1 MEPQSRERE
10 SRMDSFE
17 VEKRDRVT
25 RAEAA
30 TRLRRIANLLSG
42 EDEEVEFERGG
53 MKFKLAVPDEVEMK
67 LEIELDD
74 EESELEIELK
84 W

>member
-1 MEPQSRERE
+1 MS
-10 SRMDSFE
+10 SFE
-17 VEKRDRVT
+17 VERSERVT

-42 EDEEVEFERGG
+42 EEEVEFERGG
-53 MKFKLAVPDEVEMK
+53 MKFTMTIPDELEMK
-67 LEIELDD
+67 VEIELDED
-74 EESELEIELK
+74 GNEVEIELT

>member
-1 MEPQSRERE
+1 
-10 SRMDSFE
+10 MDTFE

-30 TRLRRIANLLSG
+30 TRLRRIATLLG
-42 EDEEVEFERGG
+42 NEEDEVEFERGG
-53 MKFKLAVPDEVEMK
+53 MKFKVAIPAEVEMK
-67 LEIELDD
+67 VELELEDR
-74 EESELEIELK
+74 EGELEIELK

>member
-1 MEPQSRERE
+1 
-10 SRMDSFE
+10 MDTFE

-30 TRLRRIANLLSG
+30 TRLRRIATILSS

-53 MKFKLAVPDEVEMK
+53 MKFKVSLPAELEWKVE
-67 LEIELDD
+67 LEIEG

>member
-1 MEPQSRERE
+1 L
-10 SRMDSFE
+10 DTFE
-17 VEKRDRVT
+17 VEKRETLSRD
-25 RAEAA
+25 EAA

-42 EDEEVEFERGG
+42 AGEEVKFDRGE
-53 MKFKLAVPDEVEMK
+53 MKFKVAIPEQVEWK
-67 LEIELDD
+67 VELELNE

>member
-1 MEPQSRERE
+1 
-10 SRMDSFE
+10 MDMFE
-17 VEKRDRVT
+17 VEKRETISRDEV
-25 RAEAA
+25 A

-42 EDEEVEFERGG
+42 SEEEIRFERGE
-53 MKFKLAVPDEVEMK
+53 MKFKVAVPDEVQWKVE
-67 LEIELDD
+67 LEIDT

>member
-1 MEPQSRERE
+1 MA
-10 SRMDSFE
+10 SFE

-25 RAEAA
+25 RDEAA

-42 EDEEVEFERGG
+42 EEAVEFERGD
-53 MKFKLAVPDEVEMK
+53 MKFKIELPPEVEMK
-67 LEIELDD
+67 VEIELDG
-74 EESELEIELK
+74 EENELEIELK

>member
-1 MEPQSRERE
+1 
-10 SRMDSFE
+10 MDSFE

-42 EDEEVEFERGG
+42 DDDAVEFERDGLKL
-53 MKFKLAVPDEVEMK
+53 KFSVPEELEMK
-67 LEIELDD
+67 VELELDD
-74 EESELEIELK
+74 EESELEIEFK

>member
-1 MEPQSRERE
+1 MGN
-10 SRMDSFE
+10 FE
-17 VEKRDRVT
+17 VERRETLSRD
-25 RAEAA
+25 EAA

-42 EDEEVEFERGG
+42 SGEEVNFDRGE
-53 MKFKLAVPDEVEMK
+53 MKFKVAIPDRIEWKVELEV
-67 LEIELDD
+67 DD

>member
-1 MEPQSRERE
+1 
-10 SRMDSFE
+10 MDTFE

-42 EDEEVEFERGG
+42 EEEIEFERGG
-53 MKFKLAVPDEVEMK
+53 MKFKVEIPAEVEMK
-67 LEIELDD
+67 VELELDD

>member
-1 MEPQSRERE
+1 MGN
-10 SRMDSFE
+10 FE
-17 VEKRDRVT
+17 VERRETLTRD
-25 RAEAA
+25 EAA

-42 EDEEVEFERGG
+42 SGEEVNFDRGEMQFKVAIPDKVEWKVEFEVG
-53 MKFKLAVPDEVEMK
+53 E
-67 LEIELDD
+67 

>member
-1 MEPQSRERE
+1 
-10 SRMDSFE
+10 MDTFE
-17 VEKRDRVT
+17 VERRETLTRD
-25 RAEAA
+25 EAA

-42 EDEEVEFERGG
+42 AGEEVRFDRGE
-53 MKFKLAVPDEVEMK
+53 MKFKVAIPEKVEWK
-67 LEIELDD
+67 VELELDD

>member
-1 MEPQSRERE
+1 
-10 SRMDSFE
+10 MDSFE

-42 EDEEVEFERGG
+42 DDEEVEFERDGLKL
-53 MKFKLAVPDEVEMK
+53 KFSVPEELEMK
-67 LEIELDD
+67 VELEVDG
-74 EESELEIELK
+74 EESELEIEFR

>member
-1 MEPQSRERE
+1 MN
-10 SRMDSFE
+10 SFE
-17 VEKRDRVT
+17 VESRDRVT

-30 TRLRRIANLLSG
+30 TRLRRIASLLSG
-42 EDEEVEFERGG
+42 EEEVEFERAG
-53 MKFKLAVPDEVEMK
+53 MKFNLEIPAELEMK
-67 LEIELDD
+67 VEIEIDD

>member
-1 MEPQSRERE
+1 
-10 SRMDSFE
+10 MDSFE

-42 EDEEVEFERGG
+42 DDEEVEFERDGLKL
-53 MKFKLAVPDEVEMK
+53 KFSVPEELEMK
-67 LEIELDD
+67 VELEVDG
-74 EESELEIELK
+74 EESELEIEFK

>member
-1 MEPQSRERE
+1 
-10 SRMDSFE
+10 MDSFE

-30 TRLRRIANLLSG
+30 TRLRRIANLLSAEG
-42 EDEEVEFERGG
+42 EEIEFERGG
-53 MKFKLAVPDEVEMK
+53 MKFKAAIPAEVEIKVEM
-67 LEIELDD
+67 ELGD

>member
-1 MEPQSRERE
+1 
-10 SRMDSFE
+10 MDTFE

-42 EDEEVEFERGG
+42 EDEEIEFERGG
-53 MKFKLAVPDEVEMK
+53 MKFKVSVPPEIEMK
-67 LEIELDD
+67 VELELDD
-74 EESELEIELK
+74 KESELEIEFK

>member
-1 MEPQSRERE
+1 
-10 SRMDSFE
+10 MDGFE
-17 VEKRDRVT
+17 VERRETVT
-25 RAEAA
+25 RDEAA

-42 EDEEVEFERGG
+42 SGEEVKFERGG
-53 MKFKLAVPDEVEMK
+53 MAFKAAIPDRVEWK
-67 LEIELDD
+67 VELELDD